1 MDSGF
6 GRALVS
12 LARQPPVGMVSW
24 HPPILSGLH
33 LFSHSHFGA
42 VLRERNLVHE
52 SSHEVKSAPVT
63 EKQPLEFGRI
73 RDGLAIKAF
82 SFISHNNRYF
92 PIHAASAGQ
101 MNLLLGIFI
110 ISMNDSVG

>member
-1 MDSGF
+1 
-6 GRALVS
+6 
-12 LARQPPVGMVSW
+12 MVSW
-24 HPPILSGLH
+24 HAGCAPILSGSH
-33 LFSHSHFGA
+33 LFSHSHYGT

-73 RDGLAIKAF
+73 GDGLAIKAF
-82 SFISHNNRYF
+82 SFIPHNNRYF

-101 MNLLLGIFI
+101 MNLLLRFFI
-110 ISMNDSVG
+110 IAMNSRVGVSFGHDD